1 MYFAVH
7 SLCSLCKIAVVLT
20 MDSIV
25 TLKNVKD
32 VFNDIFCF
40 AFLNRNAFV
49 AVLFGFFI
57 PVLMAVTI
65 LISENNSF
73 SCRSFFPT
81 VMNLLTE
88 LSLYIVLH
96 VRFVICINC
105 YYYYYSLTVLSLMI
119 QRCM

>member
-1 MYFAVH
+1 MTFSVLH
-7 SLCSLCKIAVVLT
+7 S
-20 MDSIV
+20 SIEMH
-25 TLKNVKD
+25 LLQFYLD
-32 VFNDIFCF
+32 
-40 AFLNRNAFV
+40 
-49 AVLFGFFI
+49 FFI

>member
-1 MYFAVH
+1 
-7 SLCSLCKIAVVLT
+7 
-20 MDSIV
+20 
-25 TLKNVKD
+25 
-32 VFNDIFCF
+32 
-40 AFLNRNAFV
+40 
-49 AVLFGFFI
+49 
-57 PVLMAVTI
+57 MAVTI